1 MGGANIYWVIWDLK
15 KQMRKIMCKT
25 GVGSELPNT
34 CLVGFTFQICVVG
47 NFECSDLIHGISESV
62 IQH

>member
-1 MGGANIYWVIWDLK
+1 
-15 KQMRKIMCKT
+15 MRKILCKT
-25 GVGSELPNT
+25 GVGRGLPKT
-34 CLVGFTFQICVVG
+34 YLVGFTFQICVVD